1 MIQQDTTKL
10 INESIH
16 AISTTVPEKHSLL
29 LKVDTTLVVDSLKS
43 VAHVP
48 IGNFNIPY
56 LFHQNAES
64 VMDSTMMFKI
74 IKPIL
79 HFQSGIEGKPFPSLP
94 QTENWVFGA
103 LIFLFFL
110 FVVSISQSP
119 GLIMET
125 VKSFFQIKERSS
137 IFSKATI
144 SDFRFRFFLIVF
156 SIGTLSLYAYIQ
168 IHGNSSGF
176 SMKEYSYFLL
186 LTGIFFCIK
195 SLLIDLLGYVF
206 FDTKSLKIA
215 KTSYFNVISF
225 LGILLFPLLIIH
237 IYVPDFLLGATE
249 IISLIVCLIGCILV
263 IIKLFQIFSHK
274 IVASFYIML
283 YLCTLEILPLIALFR
298 VYYLIV

>member
-10 INESIH
+10 INESIN
-16 AISTTVPEKHSLL
+16 AISTTLPEKHHLL
-29 LKVDTTLVVDSLKS
+29 LKGDTTTVVDSLKS
-43 VAHVP
+43 IVHAP
-48 IGNFNIPY
+48 TLNFDIPY
-56 LFHQNAES
+56 LFHQKAES

-74 IKPIL
+74 IKPIFHL
-79 HFQSGIEGKPFPSLP
+79 QSGIEGKSFPSLP
-94 QTENWVFGA
+94 QTENWVFVT
-103 LIFLFFL
+103 LILLFFL

-125 VKSFFQIKERSS
+125 AKSFFQIKERSS

-156 SIGTLSLYAYIQ
+156 SVGTLSLYVYLQ
-168 IHGNSSGF
+168 IHGNSTEF
-176 SMKEYSYFLL
+176 SIKEYTYFLL
-186 LTGIFFCIK
+186 FTGVFFWIK

-215 KTSYFNVISF
+215 KTSYFNVIYF
-225 LGILLFPLLIIH
+225 LGVLLFPLLIIH
-237 IYVPDFLLGATE
+237 IYVPVFLLVATE

-263 IIKLFQIFSHK
+263 TIKLFQIFSHK